1 MKMDEPG
8 ASPETRS
15 DAPSAESTVDQA
27 ATQELDAPLS
37 VDDEMAEINK
47 LLEQDPEDFQAQCRL
62 GELYFAKGMLEEAET
77 TVSKAIET
85 AENIRTQMA
94 QSLAM
99 YYSNLGTIQAT
110 RSKLEDAMGQFRK
123 ALELNSRDVL
133 ALFNLGRAMY
143 DREQYMEAMPLYER
157 LVEVTPDDPIAWF
170 QLARV
175 YEKLDLRNISD
186 LHTMDAAIAAYRHVM
201 KLDPQKLEAA
211 FALMEI
217 YMNLRKP
224 DEAISVMETAVENT
238 PDEPLAYYNLISTY
252 EKTKRFAEADKTRE
266 RLKSRFASRKPSE
279 SKGK

>member
-8 ASPETRS
+8 AHSDERAHAPAVGETI
-15 DAPSAESTVDQA
+15 DQA
-27 ATQELDAPLS
+27 SAQELDTPLN

-47 LLEQDPEDFQAQCRL
+47 LLVEDPDDFQAQCRL

-77 TVSKAIET
+77 TVSKAIAT
-85 AENIRTQMA
+85 AENIRAQMSE
-94 QSLAM
+94 SLAM

-110 RSKLEDAMGQFRK
+110 RSKLEEAMGQFKK
-123 ALELNSRDVL
+123 ALELNGRDVL

-143 DREQYMEAMPLYER
+143 DRDQYMEAMPLYER

-170 QLARV
+170 QLAKV

-186 LHTMDAAIAAYRHVM
+186 LHTIDAAIGAYRRV
-201 KLDPQKLEAA
+201 LELEPQKLEAA
-211 FALMEI
+211 FALMEV
-217 YMNLRKP
+217 YMHLRKP
-224 DEAISVMETAVENT
+224 EEAISVLETAVENN

>member
-1 MKMDEPG
+1 MDEPG
-8 ASPETRS
+8 APSDVRA
-15 DAPSAESTVDQA
+15 DAPAVEKTVDQTS
-27 ATQELDAPLS
+27 TQELDAPLS

-47 LLEQDPEDFQAQCRL
+47 LLEQDPDDFQAQCRL

-110 RSKLEDAMGQFRK
+110 RSKLEDAMGQFKK
-123 ALELNSRDVL
+123 ALELNARDVL

-143 DREQYMEAMPLYER
+143 DRDQYMEAMPLYER
-157 LVEVTPDDPIAWF
+157 LIEVTPDDPIAWF

-186 LHTMDAAIAAYRHVM
+186 LHTIDAAIAAYRRVLD
-201 KLDPQKLEAA
+201 LDPQKLEAA
-211 FALMEI
+211 FALMEV
-217 YMNLRKP
+217 YMNLQKP
-224 DEAISVMETAVENT
+224 DEAISVMETAVENN
-238 PDEPLAYYNLISTY
+238 PDEPLAYYNLITTY
-252 EKTKRFAEADKTRE
+252 EKTRRFAEADKTRE

>member
-8 ASPETRS
+8 APSDIQA
-15 DAPSAESTVDQA
+15 DAPAVENPVEA
-27 ATQELDAPLS
+27 ATQELDTPLS

-47 LLEQDPEDFQAQCRL
+47 LLEQDPDDFQAQCRL

-85 AENIRTQMA
+85 AENIRVQMN

-110 RSKLEDAMGQFRK
+110 RSKLEEAMGQFKK

-143 DREQYMEAMPLYER
+143 DRDQYMEAMPLYER

-186 LHTMDAAIAAYRHVM
+186 LHTMDAAIAAYRRVLD
-201 KLDPQKLEAA
+201 LDPQKLEAA

-224 DEAISVMETAVENT
+224 DEAITVMETAVENS

-252 EKTKRFAEADKTRE
+252 EKNKRFAEADKTRE